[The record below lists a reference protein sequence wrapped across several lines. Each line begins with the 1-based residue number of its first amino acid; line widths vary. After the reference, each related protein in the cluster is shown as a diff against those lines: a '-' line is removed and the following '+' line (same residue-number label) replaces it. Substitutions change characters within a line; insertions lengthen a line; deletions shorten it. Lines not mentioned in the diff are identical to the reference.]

1 MFILEGSVLVAFG
14 VVSAL
19 TLVLL
24 GIVGQ
29 ATVRLYRHHASA
41 AGLLGAIALL
51 WTLSITYNLRVLARL
66 ADQDARLA
74 SLPLIGAHVRTLR
87 RAEETD
93 RPLRRTFERF
103 ARWYPPYLVLFG
115 ALFGAVVVIG
125 SLGA

>member
-14 VVSAL
+14 VVLAL

-29 ATVRLYRHHASA
+29 ATVYRHHASA